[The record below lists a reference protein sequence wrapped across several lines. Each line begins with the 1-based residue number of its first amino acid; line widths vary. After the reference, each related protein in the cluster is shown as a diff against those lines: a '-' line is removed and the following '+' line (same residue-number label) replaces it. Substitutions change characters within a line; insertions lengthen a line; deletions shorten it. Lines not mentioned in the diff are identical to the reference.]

1 MITIKSKREQEL
13 MIQAGRIVGLVHKK
27 MREVVKPGITTKE
40 LDRIAEEV
48 IRENGATP
56 SFKGLYGFPNACCIS
71 VNNVL
76 VHGIPNDRQLREGDL
91 VSIDVGACYKG
102 YHGDSGWTYAV
113 GEVSEENK
121 KLMQVTH
128 DALFAGLAQVKPGNR
143 VGDISHAVQEYIESR
158 GYSTPIEYTGHGIG
172 KQVHEDPAVPN
183 RGRAGTL
190 EVLKKGMC
198 IAVEPMVF
206 IGKPHCRTLPDGWGV
221 VSKDGSWSAH
231 YEHTVIIT
239 EDGYKITTTCEE
251 D

>member
-143 VGDISHAVQEYIESR
+143 V
-158 GYSTPIEYTGHGIG
+158 
-172 KQVHEDPAVPN
+172 
-183 RGRAGTL
+183 
-190 EVLKKGMC
+190 
-198 IAVEPMVF
+198 
-206 IGKPHCRTLPDGWGV
+206 
-221 VSKDGSWSAH
+221 
-231 YEHTVIIT
+231 
-239 EDGYKITTTCEE
+239 
-251 D
+251 